1 MAKIGRNQPCPCGS
15 GKKYKRCHG
24 NPLHQ
29 QSLHQQ
35 SHLPSQSV
43 SQAVRKAKHR
53 HEADEL
59 IRIQQQGQGK
69 PVISTM
75 FQDHRF
81 VAVGSKLYYS
91 KQWRY
96 FADFL
101 GDYMKMILGSEWGN
115 AELGKEWDERH
126 PIMRWYHDYCLAL
139 RANKKHF
146 DGTYSS
152 IPTGVVHCYLGLAYG
167 LYLLNHNIELQARL
181 IERLKN
187 IGNFQG
193 AYYEVIV
200 ASCLIHAGF
209 ELALEDETDDS
220 EKHCEF
226 SAVSKKTGK
235 RYWVEAKMSSVAG
248 ILGKTRVDGRRPT
261 AKPNSRVTRHL
272 REALRKPAQ
281 GERLIFIDVNT
292 PAPSLEDVANQQV
305 PTWLKATI
313 RQLDAK
319 EKQLK
324 DGERAYLFIT
334 NFPFH
339 WHLEVEQPAKTALAY
354 GLGIHDFSKPGRITL
369 SQAWKNKQKH
379 IDGYNIMS
387 ALKQYPHIPS
397 TFDGSLPLDPEDDQS
412 RLLIGE
418 RYFFEDVCE
427 GGVVAEVTSAT
438 VSESDKKLFIAIHTV
453 DGQGHVITRDM
464 SDRELEVY
472 QAHKEGYFG
481 IVQPV
486 GKKTN
491 DPFELFEWFMDCYR
505 DTPRKKLLELCEGQP
520 RLSELKALDDI
531 GIRLALCE
539 SWTAAA
545 VRSSKVD
552 KDLAFEVEV

>member
-24 NPLHQ
+24 DPLHPK
-29 QSLHQQ
+29 L
-35 SHLPSQSV
+35 HLPTQAM
-43 SQAVRKAKHR
+43 SQAARKAMRR
-53 HEADEL
+53 HEAEEL
-59 IRIQQQGQGK
+59 VRVQQQGEGK
-69 PVISTM
+69 PIISTM

-91 KQWRY
+91 KQWKF

-101 GDYMKMILGSEWGN
+101 GDYMKMIFGTEWGDD
-115 AELGKEWDERH
+115 ELKKEWDERH
-126 PIMRWYHDYCLAL
+126 PILRWYHDFCLAQQ
-139 RANKKHF
+139 ASKKHS

-167 LYLLNHNIELQARL
+167 LYLLSHNVELQARL

-209 ELALEDETDDS
+209 ELALEDETDES

-235 RYWVEAKMSSVAG
+235 RYWVEAKMGSVAG
-248 ILGKTRVDGRRPT
+248 ILGKTKVDGSSPT
-261 AKPNSRVTRHL
+261 AKPNSRVTKHL
-272 REALRKPAQ
+272 REALRKPARD
-281 GERLIFIDVNT
+281 ERLIFIDVNA
-292 PAPSLEDVANQQV
+292 PAPSHEDVVNQQV
-305 PTWLKATI
+305 PTWMEATI

-319 EKQLK
+319 EKELK
-324 DGERAYLFIT
+324 DGEQAYLFIT
-334 NFPFH
+334 NLPFH
-339 WHLEVEQPAKTALAY
+339 RHLEVEQPAKTALAY
-354 GLGIHDFSKPGRITL
+354 GLGIPDFSKPGKYGL

-387 ALKQYPHIPS
+387 ALEKYPHIPS
-397 TFDGSLPLDPEDDQS
+397 TFDGSLPLDPEDGHS

-418 RYFFEDVCE
+418 RYFFEDIGE

-438 VSESDKKLFIAIHTV
+438 VSEADKKMFIAIHTV
-453 DGQGHVITRDM
+453 DGEGHVITREM

-486 GKKTN
+486 GKKIK
-491 DPFELFEWFMDCYR
+491 DPVELFEWIMESYK
-505 DTPRKKLLELCEGQP
+505 DTPREKLLALCDGHP
-520 RLSELKALDDI
+520 NLSELGELDDTE
-531 GIRLALCE
+531 IRLALCE
-539 SWTAAA
+539 SWTTAA
-545 VRSSKVD
+545 VRSSGLE
-552 KDLAFEVEV
+552 KDVALEGEM